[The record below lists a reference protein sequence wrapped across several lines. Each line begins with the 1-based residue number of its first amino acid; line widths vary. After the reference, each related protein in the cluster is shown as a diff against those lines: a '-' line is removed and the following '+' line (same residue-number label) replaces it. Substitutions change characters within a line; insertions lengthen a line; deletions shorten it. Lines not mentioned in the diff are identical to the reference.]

1 MFDQILC
8 LATAGDQNEI
18 LGECGRRLPAMSKPM
33 LRSCS
38 RWAAINPE

>member
-18 LGECGRRLPAMSKPM
+18 LGDFGRRLPVIPKPM
-33 LRSCS
+33 NALSS
-38 RWAAINPE
+38 RLTGL